1 MGAGG
6 RTDRRRDRDG
16 CGRLRGHGLGG
27 TGTRPIRLD
36 RRAAPRARRRRARPH
51 PRRAV
56 RPGDRPEP
64 QHCPAGLGE
73 DLRPAPGR
81 LQFRTRL
88 GSPGRS
94 GAGQGAATRPPRL
107 HRSDPIAGRATAR
120 SLPPRPDPGLP
131 APARRA
137 RHGAEPGRC
146 RRRPSGGGS
155 QSAAPGQA
163 LPHRAGPR
171 DRGPVAAERR
181 TVWRE
186 LRPRTI

>member
-6 RTDRRRDRDG
+6 RADRRRDRG
-16 CGRLRGHGLGG
+16 GPGRLRGHGVGRARTRPLRLGG
-27 TGTRPIRLD
+27 
-36 RRAAPRARRRRARPH
+36 RAPPRAWRRRSRPR

-64 QHCPAGLGE
+64 KHRPSGLGE
-73 DLRPAPGR
+73 DLRSPSGR
-81 LQFRTRL
+81 IQSRTRL
-88 GSPGRS
+88 GSPGRP
-94 GAGQGAATRPPRL
+94 GAGQGGATRTPSLR
-107 HRSDPIAGRATAR
+107 RGGTAAGRAAAR
-120 SLPPRPDPGLP
+120 SIPPRPDPGLP

-137 RHGAEPGRC
+137 RHGAESCRC
-146 RRRPSGGGS
+146 RLRTAGGGS
-155 QSAAPGQA
+155 RSAAPRQG

-186 LRPRTI
+186 LRARSI